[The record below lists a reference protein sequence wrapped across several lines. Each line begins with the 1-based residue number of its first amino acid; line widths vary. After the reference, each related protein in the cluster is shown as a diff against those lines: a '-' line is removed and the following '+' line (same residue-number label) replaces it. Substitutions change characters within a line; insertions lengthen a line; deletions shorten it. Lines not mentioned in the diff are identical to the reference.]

1 MILCWMVDYV
11 VYRIGQY
18 YKYVG
23 YWISQ
28 YDDNKYIY
36 TYVCI
41 YIYICMYTYTYIYNN
56 YNAETTGEQ
65 LRYNADHWHDPPKQK
80 ISTSVKTGKL
90 LRN

>member
-1 MILCWMVDYV
+1 MAMILCWMVDYV

-41 YIYICMYTYTYIYNN
+41 YIYIYVCIHIHTYT
-56 YNAETTGEQ
+56 TTTTQRQQE
-65 LRYNADHWHDPPKQK
+65 N
-80 ISTSVKTGKL
+80 S
-90 LRN
+90 